1 MKHLVLNKFCSLV
14 ARNTVRFVPH
24 GLNDPLQ
31 HGFGTPGMQIHRLA
45 LEAPICATVI
55 QLHTVH

>member
-1 MKHLVLNKFCSLV
+1 MKCLVLNRFCSLV
-14 ARNTVRFVPH
+14 ARSIVRLVPH
-24 GLNDPLQ
+24 GLTYPPQ

-45 LEAPICATVI
+45 FEFPICATVM

>member
-1 MKHLVLNKFCSLV
+1 MKSLGLYKSDSLV
-14 ARNTVRFVPH
+14 ARSIVRRVPH
-24 GLNDPLQ
+24 GLTDPLQ

-45 LEAPICATVI
+45 FESPICATVM